1 MRPDIV
7 ESFKKS
13 EFGAHLINQIKTRV
27 TDVREQLEDARPSEA
42 LYLKKVLSRNVAWLE
57 KLGEAV

>member
-7 ESFKKS
+7 DSFKNS
-13 EFGAHLINQIKTRV
+13 EFGAHLINQMKTRV
-27 TDVREQLEDARPSEA
+27 ADVREQLEDARPSEA
-42 LYLKKVLSRNVAWLE
+42 SYLVKVLSRNVAWLE